1 MRPAALAGGATPWTS
16 EKLLPL
22 HAALLAGSGISDAV
36 AVARGYRSV
45 TTKAE
50 LMRLGFSA
58 PQRRAPALLIPVL
71 GVSGEI
77 ATYQVRP
84 DEPRISGGKP
94 VKYEIPAGS
103 RMVLDVHPTCR
114 LRLADPKAP
123 LFVTEGIRKGD
134 AAASK
139 GLCCISFLG
148 VWNWRGT
155 NDQGGKV
162 ALSDFESVALN
173 GRAVYIAFDSDAW
186 TKPSVAKALQRLR
199 DFLAG
204 RGADVHVIRL
214 PAGPGGVKIG
224 LDDYFADNHSVDDLL
239 GLVADEVPGPGP
251 QEPSEAAYQSRPIG
265 LVHVRITR
273 DGTVEDQL
281 TNYGARII
289 ADISEDD
296 GAEVR
301 RFFEIEATLGARS
314 RTFRVGA
321 AEFGAMAWATQHL
334 GAGAVTYPGFGI
346 KDHARAAIQL
356 LSGTPPERTV
366 FTHTGWRTGRDTEL
380 YLHAGGAVGP
390 DGPVPGIEVRLES
403 PLDRFCLPAPPIG
416 DALTKAVRAS
426 LGLLDV
432 ADDTIA
438 FPLVGAIYRVSLGE
452 SDLSVHLAG
461 PTGVFKT
468 ELAALAQAHWGP
480 ALDARSLPAS
490 WSSTANANEELAF
503 LAKDAILVV
512 DDFAPVG
519 TRVDVNRLHGSADRL
534 MRAQGNRAGRRRM
547 RADGSL
553 WPSRPPRGLIVSTGE
568 DVPPGQSLN
577 ARMVVV
583 QVGPGAVSVTHLT
596 PCQQDAAAGL
606 YAAAM
611 AGYIQKLAQGGHAAR
626 RVLRAESLRSD
637 GLEPRGHRRI
647 ASNLRSLAAGVL
659 SFLAFATSVDA
670 ITTSENEGLRARA
683 VAAFA
688 SLGDAQRTEQAA
700 SNPAQRFLDLIGS
713 TIASGRA
720 HVAGP
725 NGAAPARPEA
735 WGWRLQT
742 VGPSQEWRPQGL
754 RIGWVDDADLYLD
767 PLSAFHGAQAL
778 GSAIGDGIAITPRT
792 LHKRLFEAGLLRSA
806 ERERGHFTVRQVLEG
821 RRRHVLHLAVSS
833 LQEPAQ
839 VAQPSPASASDASGA
854 PFDWAGASA
863 ATNATGPQNGSE
875 PELADRS
882 RLAGGPD
889 GPHVRT
895 TDRATEA
902 DVMTNG
908 PLSHRGSE
916 EHMKWTG

>member
-1 MRPAALAGGATPWTS
+1 MTTV
-16 EKLLPL
+16 LPQ
-22 HAALLAGSGISDAV
+22 HAALLAASGISDAV
-36 AVARGYRSV
+36 AEARGYRSV

-58 PQRRAPALLIPVL
+58 PQRRVPALLIPVF

-84 DEPRISGGKP
+84 DEPRIRGGKP

-103 RMVLDVHPTCR
+103 RMVLDVHPACR
-114 LRLADPKAP
+114 LRLADPKTP
-123 LFVTEGIRKGD
+123 LFITEGIRKGD

-139 GLCCISFLG
+139 GLCCITFLG

-186 TKPSVAKALQRLR
+186 TKPSVAMALRRLR

-214 PAGPGGVKIG
+214 PAGPGGVRTG
-224 LDDYFADNHSVDDLL
+224 LDDYLAGGHTVDDLL
-239 GLVADEVPGPGP
+239 DLVTDEVPGPGP
-251 QEPSEAAYQSRPIG
+251 QEPSEAVYQSRPIG
-265 LVHVRITR
+265 LVHVRVTR

-301 RFFEIEATLGARS
+301 RFFEIEATLGARI
-314 RTFRVGA
+314 RTFRIGA
-321 AEFGAMAWATQHL
+321 AEFGTMVWATQHL

-356 LSGTPPERTV
+356 LSGTPLERTV
-366 FTHTGWRTGRDTEL
+366 FTHTGWRTVEGTDV

-416 DALTKAVRAS
+416 DALTEAVRAS
-426 LGLLDV
+426 LRLLNV
-432 ADDTIA
+432 AEDTIT
-438 FPLVGAIYRVSLGE
+438 FPLVGAIYRAPLGE
-452 SDLSVHLAG
+452 SDLSVHLVG
-461 PTGVFKT
+461 MTQVFKT

-480 ALDARSLPAS
+480 ALDARHLPAS

-503 LAKDAILVV
+503 RAKDAVCVV
-512 DDFAPVG
+512 DDFAPRG
-519 TRVDVNRLHGSADRL
+519 TRADVERLHGSADRL
-534 MRAQGNRAGRRRM
+534 MRAQGNRAGRGRM

-553 WPSRPPRGLIVSTGE
+553 WPVRPPRGLIVSTGE
-568 DVPPGQSLN
+568 DVPRGQSLN
-577 ARMVVV
+577 ARIVVV
-583 QVGPGAVSVTHLT
+583 QVGPGAVSVTALT
-596 PCQQDAAAGL
+596 RCQQDAAAGF

-611 AGYIQKLAQGGHAAR
+611 AGYIQKLAKGGQAAR
-626 RVLRAESLRSD
+626 TALRAESIGSE
-637 GLEPRGHRRI
+637 GLEPRSHRRI
-647 ASNLRSLAAGVL
+647 ASNLRSLTAGVL
-659 SFLAFATSVDA
+659 SLLAFATSVDA
-670 ITTSENEGLRARA
+670 ITTFEDERFRARA

-688 SLGDAQRTEQAA
+688 SIGEAQRAEQAA

-713 TIASGRA
+713 TLASGQA

-725 NGAAPARPEA
+725 NGDAPTRPEA
-735 WGWRLQT
+735 WGWRLQA
-742 VGPSQEWRPQGL
+742 VGPSQEWRSQGL

-767 PLSAFHGAQAL
+767 PMSAVKAAQAL
-778 GSAIGDGIAITPRT
+778 GGAIGDGIVVTSRT
-792 LHKRLFEAGLLRSA
+792 LHTRLFEAGLLRSA
-806 ERERGHFTVRQVLEG
+806 ERERGRFTARQVLDG
-821 RRRHVLHLAVSS
+821 RRRSVLHLAVSS
-833 LQEPAQ
+833 LQELAQ
-839 VAQPSPASASDASGA
+839 VAQPSPASGSDASGA
-854 PFDWAGASA
+854 VDSANASA
-863 ATNATGPQNGSE
+863 TTDANGPQNKSE
-875 PELADRS
+875 PALVDRIRVAD
-882 RLAGGPD
+882 GPD
-889 GPHVRT
+889 GPPVRPT
-895 TDRATEA
+895 EGATGA
-902 DVMTNG
+902 DVVTHR
-908 PLSHRGSE
+908 PLSDRWSE
-916 EHMKWTG
+916 EPMKWTG